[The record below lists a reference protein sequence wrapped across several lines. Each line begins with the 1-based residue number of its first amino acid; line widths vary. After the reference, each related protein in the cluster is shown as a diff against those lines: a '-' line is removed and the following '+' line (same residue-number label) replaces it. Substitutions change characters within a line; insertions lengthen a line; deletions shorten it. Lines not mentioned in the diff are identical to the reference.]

1 LERKEF
7 EKVITDLR
15 TKGNP
20 VYMDEIVSSHQEKS
34 SLPPHSFAISF
45 DDGFANNF
53 HDGDEILIC
62 KKRPDTADHG
72 YYYRVV
78 DGKVKRHP
86 KKAVN
91 VMWIKRELGL

>member
-1 LERKEF
+1 MYYATR
-7 EKVITDLR
+7 VD
-15 TKGNP
+15 
-20 VYMDEIVSSHQEKS
+20 SKS
-34 SLPPHSFAISF
+34 GIWFLNKALK
-45 DDGFANNF
+45 GFANKF

>member
-1 LERKEF
+1 MYYATRVDSCSGIWFVNKTL
-7 EKVITDLR
+7 
-15 TKGNP
+15 KGF
-20 VYMDEIVSSHQEKS
+20 VKK
-34 SLPPHSFAISF
+34 
-45 DDGFANNF
+45 F

-62 KKRPDTADHG
+62 KKKPDTADYG

-91 VMWIKRELGL
+91 VMWMKRELGL

>member
-1 LERKEF
+1 MYYAAR
-7 EKVITDLR
+7 VD
-15 TKGNP
+15 
-20 VYMDEIVSSHQEKS
+20 SSSGIWFVNNTLKS
-34 SLPPHSFAISF
+34 FVK
-45 DDGFANNF
+45 NF

>member
-1 LERKEF
+1 MYYATRVDSSSGIWFLNKA
-7 EKVITDLR
+7 L
-15 TKGNP
+15 KGF
-20 VYMDEIVSSHQEKS
+20 VK
-34 SLPPHSFAISF
+34 
-45 DDGFANNF
+45 NF